1 MRFSGENE
9 NAFENEKAHVY
20 THFPTESHSKRKT
33 GFDSQN
39 LTFFLTFITRNV
51 FR

>member
-1 MRFSGENE
+1 MRFSRRNE
-9 NAFENEKAHVY
+9 NAFETRKAHVSPQY
-20 THFPTESHSKRKT
+20 PIDVHSKRKT